1 MRTLLHSNGMT
12 GVRDSERIMSL
23 NVDRKVVWDYY
34 PQRMTIGWVRFDSFP
49 SYRINAMYVSVL
61 RDNDPAPTACS
72 VYERR
77 TCWVNNL
84 KFKTPSNKKEIWIE
98 GR

>member
-23 NVDRKVVWDYY
+23 NVDRKVVWDYN

-49 SYRINAMYVSVL
+49 DYRIYVIKKWEIPPQ
-61 RDNDPAPTACS
+61 RCTA
-72 VYERR
+72 
-77 TCWVNNL
+77 
-84 KFKTPSNKKEIWIE
+84 
-98 GR
+98 

>member
-23 NVDRKVVWDYY
+23 NVDRKVVWDYN

-49 SYRINAMYVSVL
+49 DYRINAMYVSVK
-61 RDNDPAPTACS
+61 RDNDPAPTEEA
-72 VYERR
+72 RR

-84 KFKTPSNKKEIWIE
+84 KFKTPH
-98 GR
+98 

>member
-23 NVDRKVVWDYY
+23 NVDRKVVWDHI

-49 SYRINAMYVSVL
+49 DYRINNACMSQFKETTTQLLLLVL
-61 RDNDPAPTACS
+61 CMSGEHVGPT
-72 VYERR
+72 
-77 TCWVNNL
+77 NL
-84 KFKTPSNKKEIWIE
+84 E
-98 GR
+98 

>member
-23 NVDRKVVWDYY
+23 NVDRKVVWDHI

-49 SYRINAMYVSVL
+49 DYRINNACMSQFKETTTQLLLLVL
-61 RDNDPAPTACS
+61 CMSGEHVEPT
-72 VYERR
+72 
-77 TCWVNNL
+77 N
-84 KFKTPSNKKEIWIE
+84 
-98 GR
+98 